1 MITNQKNT
9 SLNIQNLKGKSFYID
24 TNVIYRALG
33 LNSDNLK
40 VRTHLF
46 LSKFKEV
53 GESLVISQ
61 STYLEFIDTIDYY
74 VSKIDNSLRPRVQS
88 KVISEFISED
98 SIFHYYQFQ
107 SVVELL

>member
-1 MITNQKNT
+1 MADEGKDKAIYDLAGYSLEYCMMTNQKNT

-61 STYLEFIDTIDYY
+61 KYLFGVYRY
-74 VSKIDNSLRPRVQS
+74 NR
-88 KVISEFISED
+88 
-98 SIFHYYQFQ
+98 
-107 SVVELL
+107 LLYRKN